1 MKLAPLARPH
11 ALSPR
16 TAPDIPK
23 LIQRITESATNSTEF
38 LMRMQDA
45 DDTKYCWW
53 DNQYSDG
60 RKRSEA
66 NCQPEDE
73 VLPWEGA
80 SDQRIPLAEMLCNE
94 EALICKAAL
103 VAGAAQAQP
112 LDSETDPALAANLL
126 KVLSHQFKGIMRKN
140 IRDEIDFILDW
151 RSTYGH
157 AVLAIDWVEERQIE
171 EKEIST
177 DDLLTMAVKM
187 GLAAAGLPSPDEAQ
201 LLADS
206 GQELPPG
213 VMKEGAVVAQ
223 QSAEQ
228 LQRLLLDPEMKDRL
242 IAAII
247 AFDPEMEESEARRVS
262 TALQAG
268 EPGIYYRPY
277 LKTACVKWEA
287 LQAGV
292 DVIYPSSTKD
302 LQKSPFVAR
311 VHWLTRE
318 DLMDRAALE
327 GWDEEMLNEVLKHP
341 GTALDLGDAK
351 SRFSWLLSGAR
362 VRSKLALDTE
372 EEKDM
377 FQIVECYHRATAMA
391 GAPCV
396 YRTILHWQSPKKAL
410 LHEPLPK
417 LHGRYPLVEFR
428 RERKRKE
435 LQSSR
440 GIPELVVTSQNLIKS
455 FHDSRTDRLNLI
467 MNPPATVPMNR
478 AQGRFSIGPFA
489 QIPVRRSGTFEWMT
503 PPPMDMDTVAVTN
516 DEWKLVD
523 TRFGRF
529 SPNVPQPLATLIQ
542 QGVVSDFLTDMSEAC
557 IMTVQ
562 TLQQYMPL
570 EQLRR
575 IVGGDIQWAN
585 SREEVQ
591 GQFDLQI
598 SYDVRDLNIE
608 WLREKLELFTAFVV
622 PNDSEGVIDRAEMT
636 HFIFSA
642 IDPVLAQR
650 VVKPRDA
657 NLLNEEEDELNN
669 IAVMFAGE
677 EPMMKPGQNAALRL
691 NVLKRALERSPSI
704 QQRVMGD
711 ETVKK
716 VWEARMKF
724 FQFQLDQ
731 QQNAIIG
738 RTGGKQALGQQ

>member
-1 MKLAPLARPH
+1 MKLANQEDH

-16 TAPDIPK
+16 TAPDISK
-23 LIQRITESATNSTEF
+23 LIARITDAATNSTEF
-38 LMRMQDA
+38 LRRMQDA

-53 DNQYSDG
+53 DGQHPDG
-60 RKRSEA
+60 RKRSEP
-66 NCQPEDE
+66 NCQAEDE

-80 SDQRIPLAEMLCNE
+80 SDQRIPVAEMLCNE

-103 VAGAAQAQP
+103 VAGTAQAQP
-112 LDSETDPALAANLL
+112 IDSATDPSLAANLL
-126 KVLSHQFKGIMRKN
+126 KVLHHQFKGIMRKN
-140 IRDEIDFILDW
+140 IRDEIDFVLDW

-157 AVLAIDWVEERQIE
+157 AILAIDWVEERQIE
-171 EKEIST
+171 EKVISA
-177 DDLLTMAVKM
+177 DDLLQMAIEM
-187 GLAAAGLPSPDEAQ
+187 GLEAAGLPTPEQ
-201 LLADS
+201 MQQLADT
-206 GQELPPG
+206 GAELPPQ
-213 VMKEGAVVAQ
+213 VQEQGAVVVA

-228 LQRLLLDPEMKDRL
+228 LQKLLLDPELRERL
-242 IAAII
+242 IAAIL
-247 AFDPEMEESEARRVS
+247 AYDPEMEDSEARRVA

-277 LKTACVKWEA
+277 VKNARVKWEA
-287 LQAGV
+287 LQPGV

-302 LQKSPFVAR
+302 LQKSPWVAR
-311 VHWLTRE
+311 VHWFTRE
-318 DLMDRAALE
+318 DLMDRATLE
-327 GWDEEMLNEVLKHP
+327 EWDEEMLAEVLKHP
-341 GTALDLGDAK
+341 GTALDLDEAK
-351 SRFSWLLSGAR
+351 AKYSWLLSGAR
-362 VRSKLALDTE
+362 VRSKVALDSE
-372 EEKDM
+372 EEKNM
-377 FQIVECYHRATAMA
+377 FQIVECYQRATAMA

-396 YRTILHWQSPKKAL
+396 YRTILHWKCPKKAL
-410 LHEPLPK
+410 LHESLPE
-417 LHGRYPLVEFR
+417 LHGNYPLVEFR

-440 GIPELVVTSQNLIKS
+440 GIPELVVTHQNAIKAQ
-455 FHDSRTDRLNLI
+455 HDARTDRTNLI

-489 QIPVRRSGTFEWMT
+489 QIPVRRSGTFEWMK
-503 PPPMDMDTVAVTN
+503 PPPMDMDTMAITN
-516 DEWKLVD
+516 DEWKLVNE
-523 TRFGRF
+523 RFGRF
-529 SPNVPQPLATLIQ
+529 SPDVPQPLATLIQ

-570 EQLRR
+570 EQLQR
-575 IVGGDIQWAN
+575 IVGGDVQWAN

-598 SYDVRDLNIE
+598 SFDVRDLNIE
-608 WLREKLELFTAFVV
+608 WLREKLELYTAFVV

-642 IDPVLAQR
+642 IDPILAQR
-650 VVKPRDA
+650 VVKPKDA
-657 NLLNEEEDELNN
+657 NAIDEEADELNN
-669 IAVMFAGE
+669 IAIMFSGE
-677 EPMMKPGQNAALRL
+677 EPLMKQGQNAALRL
-691 NVLKRALERSPSI
+691 TVLKRALDRSPSI
-704 QQRVMGD
+704 QQRVMAD

-738 RTGGKQALGQQ
+738 RTGGKQALGK